1 MFINLNVHSY
11 YSLLMSSISID
22 DIINF
27 AVKNNQK
34 YVSLIDINT
43 MYGTVEFYHK
53 AIKNNLIP
61 IIGLQVEY
69 KNEKVV
75 LIAKNNNGY
84 KKLIK
89 ISSLIMTQQ
98 ELVLED
104 HINDLFVI
112 VEDINNSSWLTPNE
126 NCFSF
131 NQQKQRPIAIRES
144 FYENKEDVEYV
155 KVLKAISNGLTF
167 DQIKDDDSF
176 NDKWMFSN
184 QEAEQTFNKE
194 SLNNLDK
201 LITSCQWT
209 LDFYKERHL
218 VKFDKNHNS
227 KVLLESMCAE
237 GLKKRLNSNEAPVK
251 YIERL
256 TKELQIIDQMGF
268 NDYFLVVQDY
278 VGFAKS
284 NGILVG
290 PGRGSAAGSLVAY
303 TLGITEIDPIQNDLI
318 FERFLNPERQ
328 TMPDIDIDFMDDR
341 RNEVIEYIY
350 NKYSSNNVA
359 HILTFQRMKSK
370 MALRDVCRVFEF
382 DLKLVSLITKEFTM
396 DFDLDIDGAITKN
409 KKIAEYSNKYPQ
421 LFKIAKKLL
430 NFPRQIGQH
439 AAGVIISDKPLDE
452 IIPIQLSTDN
462 IYSTQYSMEYLESF
476 GLIKMDILGLV
487 NLSTINQCLNL
498 IEKTKGIKINLEK
511 IPLDDQK
518 VFYELS
524 IGNTSGIFQL
534 ESPGMR
540 NLIIKIKPKNIED
553 ISITSALFRP
563 GPQKNIPTYL
573 KNKAEPDKIKYLN
586 DDFKKAL
593 SSTYNI
599 IIYQEQVIDIVCRV
613 AKFSLAEADLFRR
626 AISKKDSHKLHD
638 LREQF
643 IAGGLK
649 NNYTKEKLEQIF
661 DYIYEFANYGFNHS
675 HSLAYSYVSYWMAYL
690 KIHYPIQYFT
700 TLLSSNDNSADKIS
714 TYVNEARK
722 NGIEVCQP
730 SIQYSHFNFS
740 IKKSKIVFGFNAI
753 KGIGRETIH
762 KILTIRKSQENY
774 EFKNLFDAIGKLANN
789 SIGQKTIE
797 ILVKAGCFD
806 CFLEKDQTRMYILE
820 NLTELFKA
828 SRLMKPNG
836 EFIISPNIKDVKTTP
851 EQLIELEDDQF
862 SLLGV
867 SFSEHPIIKIK
878 NEFNGNET
886 IVSLADAFINE
897 SGYSYCIVF
906 LNSFREITTKTGLP
920 MAFVKLEDE
929 SKVSDAVIFPN
940 VYTKCKPIIKKGEV
954 YLANLKLS
962 PRGLQLLSIKPINH
976 E

>member
-11 YSLLMSSISID
+11 YSLLMSSISVD

-27 AVKNNQK
+27 AIKNKQK
-34 YVSLIDINT
+34 YVSMVDINT
-43 MYGTVEFYHK
+43 MYGTVEFYQK
-53 AIKNNLIP
+53 AVKNNLIP
-61 IIGLQVEY
+61 IIGLQIEY
-69 KNEKVV
+69 KNEKVI
-75 LIAKNNNGY
+75 LIAKNNQGY
-84 KKLIK
+84 KNLIK

-98 ELVLED
+98 ELVLEQ
-104 HINDLFVI
+104 HLSDLFVI
-112 VEDINNSSWLTPNE
+112 VEDINNSSWLKPNE

-131 NQQKQRPIAIRES
+131 NQNKSNPIAVRDC

-167 DQIKDDDSF
+167 EQVKDDDSF
-176 NDKWMFSN
+176 DNKWMLSE
-184 QEAEQTFNKE
+184 QEATKLFNE
-194 SLNNLDK
+194 SSLNNLDK
-201 LITSCQWT
+201 LISSCKWS
-209 LDFYKERHL
+209 LEFYKERHL

-237 GLKKRLNSNEAPVK
+237 GLKKRLNSNEAPIK

-278 VGFAKS
+278 VSFAKS

-303 TLGITEIDPIQNDLI
+303 TLEITEIDPIKNDLI

-350 NKYSSNNVA
+350 NKYSANNVA

-396 DFDLDIDGAITKN
+396 DFDLDIDGAIAKN
-409 KKIAEYSNKYPQ
+409 KKIADYSNKYPQ
-421 LFKIAKKLL
+421 LFRIAKKFL

-498 IEKTKGIKINLEK
+498 IEKTRGVKINLEK

-518 VFYELS
+518 VFHELS

-540 NLIIKIKPKNIED
+540 NLIMKIKPRNIED

-573 KNKAEPDKIKYLN
+573 KNKAQPDQIEYLN

-626 AISKKDSHKLHD
+626 AISKKDSHKLHN

-714 TYVNEARK
+714 MYVNEARK

-740 IKKSKIVFGFNAI
+740 IKKSKIIFGFNAI
-753 KGIGRETIH
+753 KGIGRETIQ
-762 KILTIRKSQENY
+762 KILTIRKAQENN
-774 EFKNLFDAIGKLANN
+774 EFVNLFDAIGKLANN
-789 SIGQKTIE
+789 SIGQKAIE

-806 CFLEKDQTRMYILE
+806 CFLKKDQTRMYILD
-820 NLTELFKA
+820 NLSELFKA

-836 EFIISPNIKDVKTTP
+836 EFIISPNLKDVKTTP
-851 EQLIELEDDQF
+851 EQLIVLEDDQF

-878 NEFNGNET
+878 NEFSGNET

-897 SGYSYCIVF
+897 SGYSHCIVF

-929 SKVSDAVIFPN
+929 TKVSDAVIFPN

-954 YLANLKLS
+954 YLVNLKLS
-962 PRGLQLLSIKPINH
+962 PRGLQLLSLKQIDH